1 MGKNSHLLPESGHEE
16 QTSSENAFNSIVIL
30 NASFFLTSIHFDS
43 GNSLRFLNA

>member
-16 QTSSENAFNSIVIL
+16 QTSGENAFNSIVIL

-43 GNSLRFLNA
+43 GIAFGF